1 MSVCSKSFSAKR
13 DGQKNIDLVE
23 LVDRLDSVELVEMVE
38 PVELVELVVALLLP
52 SILPVLLQWIRGDL

>member
-1 MSVCSKSFSAKR
+1 MGVTQKEKR

-38 PVELVELVVALLLP
+38 
-52 SILPVLLQWIRGDL
+52 IRGDL